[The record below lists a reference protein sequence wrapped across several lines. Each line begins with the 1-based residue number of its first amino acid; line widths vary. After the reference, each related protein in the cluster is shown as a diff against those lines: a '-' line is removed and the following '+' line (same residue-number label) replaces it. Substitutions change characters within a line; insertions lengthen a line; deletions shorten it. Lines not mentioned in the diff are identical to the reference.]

1 MLIEDGISWSTRF
14 TNSLLINDKLWPN
27 DYDVKVTF
35 VPQTNDMTVQNLAYD
50 KYKWIY
56 AKAFQNSIFVLNSKK
71 IYDNLSNF
79 KNDIIDF
86 VSQPYDQMS
95 GVTMFKKLNMV
106 GGDHLKVVC
115 IEIESW
121 QGENLRYTITEDSP
135 ENQIL
140 DDLEKEIED
149 QWWSNDLPVFSSF
162 EKQQLTWEEIGF
174 KIKEDSRLKVIK
186 GGIK

>member
-1 MLIEDGISWSTRF
+1 M
-14 TNSLLINDKLWPN
+14 
-27 DYDVKVTF
+27 
-35 VPQTNDMTVQNLAYD
+35 
-50 KYKWIY
+50 
-56 AKAFQNSIFVLNSKK
+56 
-71 IYDNLSNF
+71 SNF

-106 GGDHLKVVC
+106 GGEHLKVVC

-140 DDLEKEIED
+140 DDLEKQIENP
-149 QWWSNDLPVFSSF
+149 WWCNDRPVFSSF
-162 EKQQLTWEEIGF
+162 EKQLLTWEEIGF
-174 KIKEDSRLKVIK
+174 KIKQDSRLKVIK

>member
-14 TNSLLINDKLWPN
+14 TNSLLINNKLWPN

-35 VPQTNDMTVQNLAYD
+35 VPQTNDMAIQNLAYD

-56 AKAFQNSIFVLNSKK
+56 AKAFQNSIFISHDKK
-71 IYDNLSNF
+71 IYDKLSSF
-79 KNDIIDF
+79 KNDIVDF

-95 GVTMFKKLNMV
+95 GVTMFKKLNIV

-135 ENQIL
+135 ETQL
-140 DDLEKEIED
+140 LEELEKEID
-149 QWWSNDLPVFSSF
+149 NPWWCNELPVFSSF
-162 EKQQLTWEEIGF
+162 EENQLTWEQIGF